1 LPSHRAVE
9 QNDPPCDR
17 IPPMAGEEIFPNSD
31 VAIMNPFS
39 AADVA
44 ALLRE
49 RGWIS
54 SSEISAEQSAWCERA
69 AFLLGPQ
76 AADRD
81 ALSEL
86 LRLVFEYDA
95 AGAMV
100 SVEAHAVMT
109 RYGARDVI
117 RLLARL
123 LLDNGPCTPE
133 RFKEIVTVLKEKL
146 DLRGREV
153 LHPLRLALVGRAGE
167 GQLDRVILLVDAA
180 ASAGFANVKTV
191 RERVI
196 EFCSALD

>member
-1 LPSHRAVE
+1 MAVE
-9 QNDPPCDR
+9 E
-17 IPPMAGEEIFPNSD
+17 IPPKSD

-39 AADVA
+39 ASDVA

-54 SSEISAEQSAWCERA
+54 SSEISAEQSSWCERA

-95 AGAMV
+95 ARALACID
-100 SVEAHAVMT
+100 AHAVMT

-123 LLDNGPCTPE
+123 LLDDGPCTPE
-133 RFKEIVTVLKEKL
+133 RFKEVVTTLKEKL

-180 ASAGFANVKTV
+180 ASADFAVNVKTV

>member
-1 LPSHRAVE
+1 MAVE
-9 QNDPPCDR
+9 E
-17 IPPMAGEEIFPNSD
+17 IPPKS
-31 VAIMNPFS
+31 
-39 AADVA
+39 DVA

-54 SSEISAEQSAWCERA
+54 SSEISAEQSSWCERA

-76 AADRD
+76 AADRE
-81 ALSEL
+81 ALAEL

-95 AGAMV
+95 AQAMA
-100 SVEAHAVMT
+100 SIEAHAVMT
-109 RYGARDVI
+109 RNAARDVI

-123 LLDNGPCTPE
+123 LLDGGPCTPE
-133 RFKEIVTVLKEKL
+133 RFKEIVTTLKEKL

-167 GQLDRVILLVDAA
+167 GHLDRVILLVDAA
-180 ASAGFANVKTV
+180 ASAGFAANVKTV